1 MTIYPSKKKSALAE
15 FDFLLAP
22 ERIEVA
28 YQRVEVYFT
37 EYHHLDFSSSQGVT
51 SVLDELIRQNGE
63 KVRKALK
70 ALVCDPQDALYPVAR
85 EVLSNGVKPAVT
97 KLVPMLGSRFSFP
110 PAVALQISVLALK
123 AITVGGETAVCEEL
137 TQQRRHAAQKERAKG
152 RIKKQTTVPSV
163 PRHKRH

>member
-1 MTIYPSKKKSALAE
+1 MIYPSKKKSALAE

-28 YQRVEVYFT
+28 YERVEIYYNEF
-37 EYHHLDFSSSQGVT
+37 HHLDFSSAQGVA

-63 KVRKALK
+63 RVRKALK
-70 ALVCDPQDALYPVAR
+70 ALVCDPQNALYAIAQAS
-85 EVLSNGVKPAVT
+85 LSGGVKSAVI
-97 KLVPMLGSRFSFP
+97 KLVPLLSSQFSFP
-110 PAVALQISVLALK
+110 PAVALQVCVLALK
-123 AITVGGETAVCEEL
+123 AIAVGGEAAVCEEL